1 MDGDYVLCYW
11 EEQLWP
17 AEVLCRSEIASSSK
31 RETAFSLEV
40 QLLPIGEK
48 ITVYSRDTIAL
59 TRSEVEAILAS
70 QAEESEVN
78 VLPREETAYEKSLK
92 MALEVVTEVNE
103 SQESMPDEEDT
114 TRASESEPVELSDS
128 PPPKKYRKLES
139 SLQEDSASILLC
151 SESDDSLA
159 DDKMQVYTIYGGIPG
174 EEDSKPPRG
183 FSWYPVYPSFINDDD
198 DDDKKEEKKK
208 IDISAIMSVNLSF
221 KEESEDIKE
230 EKLIVSADDL
240 VVAKEEIQGMYPE
253 APAGSSECSTFPEDY
268 MDDPGEGPS
277 YLIPCFYGSQNLY
290 GSQSLYGS
298 QNQSS
303 VESEMGVE
311 TSPEGCSGDSQVSL
325 PVCSNPVNSDLLL
338 QRPDFEDLEEEA
350 QASDKLPS
358 LNPVSAAALGNGE
371 EKEDEELPRFL
382 LCYETRAFEPGMIVW
397 FKYQKYPFWPAV
409 IKSIR
414 RKERKA
420 SVLLVEA
427 NMNPQKKGVRV
438 SLRRLKKYDC
448 DEKQELV
455 EKARKEYG
463 DSIDWCVSL
472 ICDYRVRLGCGS
484 FKGSFFEYYAADIS
498 YPVRKIINQDTFR
511 NIFPKL
517 PNEDTGEQ
525 MSVTSHAKKISFQKI
540 LPDRMKPARD
550 RANKNLVNFIVN
562 EKGAEGHLLGILK
575 GTKKSRWLKS
585 FLNAKSFTPC
595 IETYFEDEDQL
606 DQVVKYLQEIYKQ
619 IDQKMLTLIKDDKIK
634 FILEVLLPE
643 AIICSI
649 SVVDGLDYKAAEAKY
664 LKGPSL
670 GYRERELYDSKIIF
684 EKRRRSLAKEAQ

>member
-1 MDGDYVLCYW
+1 MDGDYVLCFW
-11 EEQLWP
+11 KEQLWP
-17 AEVLCRSEIASSSK
+17 AEVLCRSEIPSSSK
-31 RETAFSLEV
+31 RESAFSLEV
-40 QLLPIGEK
+40 QILPLGEK
-48 ITVYSRDTIAL
+48 ITVNSRDTIGL
-59 TRSEVEAILAS
+59 NKSEVEAILS
-70 QAEESEVN
+70 SMAEQSEVR
-78 VLPREETAYEKSLK
+78 VPPREETAYERSLK
-92 MALEVVTEVNE
+92 MALEMVNE
-103 SQESMPDEEDT
+103 ITNQSQESMPDEEDT
-114 TRASESEPVELSDS
+114 TRAFESEPPELSDS
-128 PPPKKYRKLES
+128 PPPKKFRKLES

-159 DDKMQVYTIYGGIPG
+159 DDKLQVYTICGGIPS

-198 DDDKKEEKKK
+198 DDDDKKEEKKK
-208 IDISAIMSVNLSF
+208 IDISAVMSVNSSF

-230 EKLIVSADDL
+230 EKFILSADDL
-240 VVAKEEIQGMYPE
+240 IVAKEETQGFYPE

-277 YLIPCFYGSQNLY
+277 YLIPCFYGSQN
-290 GSQSLYGS
+290 
-298 QNQSS
+298 QSS
-303 VESEMGVE
+303 VESEMGAE
-311 TSPEGCSGDSQVSL
+311 PSPAGCSGDSQVSL
-325 PVCSNPVNSDLLL
+325 PACSNSVNSDLLL
-338 QRPDFEDLEEEA
+338 QRRDSEDPEEEA

-358 LNPVSAAALGNGE
+358 QNPVSAAALDNADMDDD
-371 EKEDEELPRFL
+371 EDLPNFL
-382 LCYETRAFEPGMIVW
+382 LYYAKQTFEVGTIVW

-409 IKSIR
+409 IKSLR

-438 SLRRLKKYDC
+438 SLRGLKKYDC
-448 DEKQELV
+448 KEKQELV
-455 EKARKEYG
+455 DKARDEYG

-484 FKGSFFEYYAADIS
+484 FTGSFFEYYAADIS
-498 YPVRKIINQDTFR
+498 YPVRKIIRQDTFR
-511 NIFPKL
+511 KIFPKL
-517 PNEDTGEQ
+517 PNENTGEQ
-525 MSVTSHAKKISFQKI
+525 MAVTSRAKKISFRKI

-550 RANKNLVNFIVN
+550 RANKNLVDFIVN
-562 EKGAEGHLLGILK
+562 AKGAERHLLGILK
-575 GTKKSRWLKS
+575 GRKKSKWLKS

-606 DQVVKYLQEIYKQ
+606 DEVVKYLQEIYKQ
-619 IDQKMLTLIKDDKIK
+619 INQKMLTLIKDDKIK

-649 SVVDGLDYKAAEAKY
+649 SAVDGLDYKAAEAKY

-684 EKRRRSLAKEAQ
+684 EKRRRSVANEAQ

>member
-11 EEQLWP
+11 KEQLWP
-17 AEVLCRSEIASSSK
+17 AKVLYRSETSSTSK
-31 RETAFSLEV
+31 SENAFSLEV
-40 QLLPIGEK
+40 QILSLGEK
-48 ITVYSRDTIAL
+48 ITVDSRDTKVL
-59 TRSEVEAILAS
+59 SKSEVEEIVSSLAV
-70 QAEESEVN
+70 QSEVR
-78 VLPREETAYEKSLK
+78 VLPREETAYERSLK
-92 MALEVVTEVNE
+92 MALEMVKEITNQ
-103 SQESMPDEEDT
+103 SRESMPDEEDT
-114 TRASESEPVELSDS
+114 TRTSESEPPELSDS

-139 SLQEDSASILLC
+139 SPQEDSASILLC

-159 DDKMQVYTIYGGIPG
+159 DDKLQVYTVHEGIPN
-174 EEDSKPPRG
+174 EEDSKPPQA
-183 FSWYPVYPSFINDDD
+183 FSWYPVYPSFINNDD

-221 KEESEDIKE
+221 KDESEDNKE
-230 EKLIVSADDL
+230 EKFILSPDDL
-240 VVAKEEIQGMYPE
+240 VVAKEETQGIHPE
-253 APAGSSECSTFPEDY
+253 APAGSPECSTFPDDY
-268 MDDPGEGPS
+268 MEDPGEGPS
-277 YLIPCFYGSQNLY
+277 YLVPCFYGSQN
-290 GSQSLYGS
+290 QSY
-298 QNQSS
+298 
-303 VESEMGVE
+303 VESEMGAE
-311 TSPEGCSGDSQVSL
+311 TSPAGCSGDSQVSL
-325 PVCSNPVNSDLLL
+325 PACSNPVNSDLLL
-338 QRPDFEDLEEEA
+338 QRLDFQDLEEEA
-350 QASDKLPS
+350 RASGKLLS
-358 LNPVSAAALGNGE
+358 LNPVSAAALDNDD
-371 EKEDEELPRFL
+371 EDDDEDLPRFI

-427 NMNPQKKGVRV
+427 NMSPQKKGVRV

-448 DEKQELV
+448 KEKQALV
-455 EKARKEYG
+455 EKAREEYG
-463 DSIDWCVSL
+463 ESIDWCVSL

-484 FKGSFFEYYAADIS
+484 FTGSFFEYYAADIS
-498 YPVRKIINQDTFR
+498 YPVRKIIKQDTFR

-517 PNEDTGEQ
+517 PNEATGEQ
-525 MSVTSHAKKISFQKI
+525 MAVTSHAKKISFQKI

-550 RANKNLVNFIVN
+550 RANKNLVDFIVN
-562 EKGAEGHLLGILK
+562 AKGAESHLLGILK

-606 DQVVKYLQEIYKQ
+606 DEVVKYLQEIYKQ
-619 IDQKMLTLIKDDKIK
+619 IDQKMLTLIKDEKIK

-649 SVVDGLDYKAAEAKY
+649 SAVDGLDYEAAEAKY

-684 EKRRRSLAKEAQ
+684 EKRRRSLANEAQ